1 MFTEYPKI
9 MAFFKQAIH
18 TPNIELRD
26 ILYKFAEIKRTPD
39 DIGAARFLMKSYY
52 EYQNLLAT
60 ANASIK

>member
-18 TPNIELRD
+18 KPNVELRD
-26 ILYKFAEIKRTPD
+26 ILYKYAEIKKIPD
-39 DIGAARFLMKSYY
+39 DIGAARFLIKSYY
-52 EYQNLLAT
+52 SYQNLLAT